1 MCLVATDWEVK
12 ELPEETTFYKVLV
25 CHENIGSYFS
35 PHEYMPIEFGVD
47 YEIPEDT
54 DFDIIA
60 PVTPGE
66 CCDKYVEGG
75 CYHLFVHS
83 DDAYRDAQFLTEGCM
98 WLYTSPDSNKGEK
111 KYTYRVVKAIV
122 PKGTKYIKGTY
133 GRDEAICVRKVRY
146 EKIEN
151 DFFNEI

>member
-25 CHENIGSYFS
+25 CHENTGSYFS
-35 PHEYMPIEFGVD
+35 PHQYMSIKFGVD
-47 YEIPEDT
+47 YESPEDT
-54 DFDIIA
+54 DFDIIT
-60 PVTPGE
+60 PVE
-66 CCDKYVEGG
+66 HYERYVDGG

-83 DDAYRDAQFLTEGCM
+83 DDAYRHAVYLMEKDNWFGNYQ
-98 WLYTSPDSNKGEK
+98 SPFACNDNCS
-111 KYTYRVVKAIV
+111 YHVVKAIV
-122 PKGTKYIKGTY
+122 PKGTKYIKGCY
-133 GRDEAICVRKVRY
+133 GADDAICVRKVRY